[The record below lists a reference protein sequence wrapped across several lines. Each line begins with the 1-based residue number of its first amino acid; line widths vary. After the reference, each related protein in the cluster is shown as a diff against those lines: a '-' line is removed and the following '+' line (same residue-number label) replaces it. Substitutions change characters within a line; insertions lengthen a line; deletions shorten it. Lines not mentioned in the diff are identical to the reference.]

1 MNIYLDHNATTPLDP
16 RVWAAMAPY
25 LRDHYA
31 NPSSVHTPGRMVRTA
46 VDQAREQVAALIDVY
61 PSQVIFTSGGT
72 EANNL
77 ALKGVMQRFPGQRLA
92 VSAIEHASVLQPAY
106 ALAAQGWGMDIIAVD
121 ELGRV
126 TDATLLASLTPG
138 TRLISVMSA
147 NNEIG
152 VIQDIAQLSEAA
164 RRAGVMMHSD
174 AVQAAGK
181 LPLDFSA
188 SGVQLM
194 SLSAHKIYGP
204 KGVGALIVGR
214 DVELQPLLHGGGHE
228 RGLRAG
234 TENVAGIVG
243 FGMAAELAH
252 AEVAGRAVHSLE
264 LRRHLER
271 RLHQELP
278 ELVIVAEQAERLGNT
293 VMILVPG
300 IEGETVLMYLDQA
313 GIAVSSGSACSAGN
327 AAPSHVLA
335 ALGLVGD
342 SGRSAIRVS
351 FGRDNTLAEVDALV
365 SALDGMLKQFRG
377 MSLTGWA

>member
-1 MNIYLDHNATTPLDP
+1 MTIYLDHNATTPLDP
-16 RVWAAMAPY
+16 RVWVAMAPY
-25 LRDHYA
+25 LREHFA

-46 VDQAREQVAALIDVY
+46 VDQAREQVAALVDVH

-106 ALAAQGWGMDIIAVD
+106 ALAAQGWGMDVIAVD

-126 TDATLLASLTPG
+126 AVDALAAAVTPG

-152 VIQDIAQLSEAA
+152 VIQDIALLSEAA

-188 SGVQLM
+188 SGVQLL

-204 KGVGALIVGR
+204 KGVGALVVGR

-243 FGMAAELAH
+243 FGMAAELAG
-252 AEVAGRAVHSLE
+252 AEVAGRAAHGLE

-278 ELVIVAEQAERLGNT
+278 ELVIVAEAAERLGNT

-300 IEGETVLMYLDQA
+300 IEGETVLMHLDQA
-313 GIAVSSGSACSAGN
+313 GIAISSGSACSAGT

-342 SGRSAIRVS
+342 TGRSAVRVS

-365 SALDGMLKQFRG
+365 TALDGMLQQFRG